1 MLKPLLLITIFA
13 LPLSSFADISSNP
26 LNPTQPGAVYNPSQ
40 KRMQDQM
47 EMQQKTEQLKLQNEQ
62 QQQSQK
68 IQQTI
73 SQQQAQA
80 RQRLSST
87 QP

>member
-1 MLKPLLLITIFA
+1 MFKPLLLITALA
-13 LPLSSFADISSNP
+13 LPLLSFADVSSNP

-47 EMQQKTEQLKLQNEQ
+47 EMQQQMEQMKLHNDQ

-73 SQQQAQA
+73 SQQQERA
-80 RQRLSST
+80 RARLST
-87 QP
+87 PQP

>member
-1 MLKPLLLITIFA
+1 MLKPLLLITISA
-13 LPLSSFADISSNP
+13 LPLCSFADISSNP
-26 LNPTQPGAVYNPSQ
+26 LDPTQPGAVYNPSQ

-47 EMQQKTEQLKLQNEQ
+47 EMQQKTEQMKLHNEQ
-62 QQQSQK
+62 QQQSQR
-68 IQQTI
+68 IQQNI

-80 RQRLSST
+80 KQRLSST